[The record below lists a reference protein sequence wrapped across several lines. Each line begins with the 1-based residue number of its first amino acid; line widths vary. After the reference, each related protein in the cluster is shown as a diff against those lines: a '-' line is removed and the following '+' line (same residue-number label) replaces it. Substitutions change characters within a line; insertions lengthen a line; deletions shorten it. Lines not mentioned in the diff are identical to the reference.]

1 MIHVAGS
8 QSNSNPPP
16 STIPNPPTI
25 KSEYS
30 NQKYPNIA
38 QNQSS
43 LPVASNDMMF
53 VPISDLNPYLN
64 KWTIKARV
72 TSKSQIRSWSK
83 PTGNGQLFSID
94 LLDENDSEIRG
105 TFFNQDVDKFYT
117 LLEKDEVY
125 TFSNGSVKPA
135 NKRFNSLN
143 NNYEISFNSRSIIII
158 YI

>member
-1 MIHVAGS
+1 
-8 QSNSNPPP
+8 
-16 STIPNPPTI
+16 
-25 KSEYS
+25 
-30 NQKYPNIA
+30 
-38 QNQSS
+38 
-43 LPVASNDMMF
+43 MF